1 MKALSAIPAVG
12 GIAITEAWLYPPD
25 DELADEELES
35 EVILLAKHLEP
46 SDFLRLP
53 LEWIAGIVVGERED
67 PHAVALARQLGV
79 PALVGAGPVGE
90 VLDSGDLLI
99 LDAHLGKLIVDPDP
113 TTLLR
118 YERKRGEE
126 RAE

>member
-25 DELADEELES
+25 EDPAGEPLES
-35 EVILLAKHLEP
+35 EVILVAQGLQP
-46 SDFLRLP
+46 SDFLLLP
-53 LEWIAGIVVGERED
+53 LEWIAGVVVGERED
-67 PHAVALARQLGV
+67 PHAVALARQLSV

-90 VLDSGDLLI
+90 VLESGDLVI

-126 RAE
+126 RTE

>member
-1 MKALSAIPAVG
+1 MKALSAIPAVS
-12 GIAITEAWLYPPD
+12 GIAITEAWLHPSD
-25 DELADEELES
+25 EEDELLES
-35 EVILLAKHLEP
+35 DVILIADRLDP
-46 SDFLRLP
+46 SDYLRLP

-67 PHAVALARQLGV
+67 PNAVALARQLGV

-90 VLDSGDLLI
+90 LLDSGDLLI

-118 YERKRGEE
+118 YERERGQE
-126 RAE
+126 RTD

>member
-1 MKALSAIPAVG
+1 VKALSAIPAVG

-25 DELADEELES
+25 EELAGEPLES
-35 EVILLAKHLEP
+35 EVILVAARLEP
-46 SDFLRLP
+46 SDFLQLP
-53 LEWIAGIVVGERED
+53 LEWIAGVVIGARED
-67 PHAVALARQLGV
+67 PHAVALARELDV
-79 PALVGAGPVGE
+79 PALVGAGPIE
-90 VLDSGDLLI
+90 DVLESGDLLI

-126 RAE
+126 RTE